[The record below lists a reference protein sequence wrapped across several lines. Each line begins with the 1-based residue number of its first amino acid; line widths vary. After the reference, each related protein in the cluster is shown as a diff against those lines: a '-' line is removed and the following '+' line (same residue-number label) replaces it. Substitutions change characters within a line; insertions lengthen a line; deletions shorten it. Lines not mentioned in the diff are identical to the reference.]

1 MDEFEMTLAL
11 QFTPQTVF
19 SMLGALVGSLI
30 SADVKR
36 YGWRLTILF
45 TIVASVVGGAM
56 SEYLVHEKNIV
67 QIWVLFALNVPT
79 GMVVGTTLDVVRIA
93 SPRMIEK
100 LVNTVGDN
108 TVNIVS
114 NAVKNKLETVTGG
127 VNHTGVVSSK
137 EPTDTST
144 QDNNL
149 SVDNT
154 ENSDIINKS

>member
-100 LVNTVGDN
+100 LVNTVGNN

-114 NAVKNKLETVTGG
+114 NAVKNKLEIVTGG
-127 VNHTGVVSSK
+127 VS
-137 EPTDTST
+137 TDTST
-144 QDNNL
+144 NDNNL

-154 ENSDIINKS
+154 ENSNIINKG

>member
-11 QFTPQTVF
+11 QSTPQTVF

-45 TIVASVVGGAM
+45 TIVASVSGGAM

-67 QIWVLFALNVPT
+67 QIWVLFTMNVPT
-79 GMVVGTTLDVVRIA
+79 GMMVGTTLDVIRIA

-100 LVNTVGDN
+100 LINTVGDN

-114 NAVKNKLETVTGG
+114 SAVKNKLESVTGG
-127 VNHTGVVSSK
+127 VAV
-137 EPTDTST
+137 DTASNN
-144 QDNNL
+144 NNL

-154 ENSDIINKS
+154 ENSDIINKR

>member
-100 LVNTVGDN
+100 LINTVGDS
-108 TVNIVS
+108 TVDIVS
-114 NAVKNKLETVTGG
+114 SAVKNKLESVTGG
-127 VNHTGVVSSK
+127 VSVDT
-137 EPTDTST
+137 PTN
-144 QDNNL
+144 DNNL

-154 ENSDIINKS
+154 QNSDIINKG

>member
-1 MDEFEMTLAL
+1 MNEFEMTLAL
-11 QFTPQTVF
+11 QFTPQTAF

-45 TIVASVVGGAM
+45 TIVAAVVGGAM
-56 SEYLVHEKNIV
+56 SEYLVNEKNIV

-79 GMVVGTTLDVVRIA
+79 GMVVGTTLDVIRIA

-100 LVNTVGDN
+100 LINTVGDN

-114 NAVKNKLETVTGG
+114 SAVKNKLESVTGG
-127 VNHTGVVSSK
+127 VAV
-137 EPTDTST
+137 DTST

-154 ENSDIINKS
+154 QNSDIINKG

>member
-45 TIVASVVGGAM
+45 TIVASGVGGAM
-56 SEYLVHEKNIV
+56 SEYLVNEK
-67 QIWVLFALNVPT
+67 IWVLFVLNVPT

-114 NAVKNKLETVTGG
+114 NAVKNKLESVTGA
-127 VNHTGVVSSK
+127 VSSK
-137 EPTDTST
+137 ESTDTLT
-144 QDNNL
+144 QSNGL

-154 ENSDIINKS
+154 ENSNIINKG

>member
-45 TIVASVVGGAM
+45 TIVAAVVGGAM

-67 QIWVLFALNVPT
+67 QIWVLFTLNVPT

-114 NAVKNKLETVTGG
+114 NAVKNKLESVTGG
-127 VNHTGVVSSK
+127 VSI
-137 EPTDTST
+137 DTST

-154 ENSDIINKS
+154 ENSDIINKG

>member
-114 NAVKNKLETVTGG
+114 NAVKNKLEIVTEG
-127 VNHTGVVSSK
+127 VSV
-137 EPTDTST
+137 DTST
-144 QDNNL
+144 NDNNL

-154 ENSDIINKS
+154 ENSNIINKG

>member
-67 QIWVLFALNVPT
+67 QIWVLFVLNVPT

-100 LVNTVGDN
+100 LVNTVGDS

-114 NAVKNKLETVTGG
+114 NAVKNKLEIVTGG
-127 VNHTGVVSSK
+127 VS
-137 EPTDTST
+137 TDTSA

-149 SVDNT
+149 SVDNK
-154 ENSDIINKS
+154 ENSGIINKS

>member
-1 MDEFEMTLAL
+1 MDEFGMTLAL
-11 QFTPQTVF
+11 QFTPQTAF

-56 SEYLVHEKNIV
+56 SEYLVNEKSIV

-79 GMVVGTTLDVVRIA
+79 GMVVGTTLDVIRIA

-100 LVNTVGDN
+100 LINTVGDS

-114 NAVKNKLETVTGG
+114 SAVKNKLEGVTGG
-127 VNHTGVVSSK
+127 VAV
-137 EPTDTST
+137 DTST

-154 ENSDIINKS
+154 QNSDIINKG

>member
-1 MDEFEMTLAL
+1 MDEFGVTLAL

-45 TIVASVVGGAM
+45 TIVAAVVGGAM
-56 SEYLVHEKNIV
+56 SEYLVNEKNIV
-67 QIWVLFALNVPT
+67 QIFVLFALNVPT
-79 GMVVGTTLDVVRIA
+79 GMVVGTTLDAVRIA
-93 SPRMIEK
+93 SPRTIEK

-108 TVNIVS
+108 TVDIVS
-114 NAVKNKLETVTGG
+114 NAVKNKLESVTGRASYDAP
-127 VNHTGVVSSK
+127 V
-137 EPTDTST
+137 E
-144 QDNNL
+144 DNNL

-154 ENSDIINKS
+154 ENSDIIKKS

>member
-19 SMLGALVGSLI
+19 SMLGALVGGLI

-127 VNHTGVVSSK
+127 VAVSTASN
-137 EPTDTST
+137 
-144 QDNNL
+144 DNNL
-149 SVDNT
+149 NVNNT
-154 ENSDIINKS
+154 KNNNIINKG

>member
-114 NAVKNKLETVTGG
+114 SAVKNKLESVTGG
-127 VNHTGVVSSK
+127 VSVDT
-137 EPTDTST
+137 PTNDK
-144 QDNNL
+144 NL

-154 ENSDIINKS
+154 ENSDIINKR

>member
-11 QFTPQTVF
+11 QSTPQTVF

-56 SEYLVHEKNIV
+56 SEYLVHEKNI
-67 QIWVLFALNVPT
+67 WVLFALNVPT
-79 GMVVGTTLDVVRIA
+79 GMMVGTTLDVVRIA

-114 NAVKNKLETVTGG
+114 SAVKNKLESVTGG
-127 VNHTGVVSSK
+127 VNHTGGVSV
-137 EPTDTST
+137 DTST

-154 ENSDIINKS
+154 ENIDLINKG

>member
-45 TIVASVVGGAM
+45 TIVAAVVGGAM

-114 NAVKNKLETVTGG
+114 NAVKNKLEIVTGG
-127 VNHTGVVSSK
+127 VS
-137 EPTDTST
+137 TDTST
-144 QDNNL
+144 NNNNL

-154 ENSDIINKS
+154 ENSDIINKR

>member
-114 NAVKNKLETVTGG
+114 NAVKNKLEIVTGG
-127 VNHTGVVSSK
+127 VSTG
-137 EPTDTST
+137 TST
-144 QDNNL
+144 NDNNL

>member
-1 MDEFEMTLAL
+1 MNEFEMTLAL

-45 TIVASVVGGAM
+45 TIVAAVVGGAM
-56 SEYLVHEKNIV
+56 SEYLVNEKNIV

-114 NAVKNKLETVTGG
+114 SAVKNKLEGVTGG
-127 VNHTGVVSSK
+127 VAV
-137 EPTDTST
+137 DTST

-154 ENSDIINKS
+154 QNSDIINKG

>member
-56 SEYLVHEKNIV
+56 SEYLVNEK
-67 QIWVLFALNVPT
+67 IWALFALNVPT
-79 GMVVGTTLDVVRIA
+79 GMVVGTTLDVIRIA

-114 NAVKNKLETVTGG
+114 NAVKNKLESVTGG
-127 VNHTGVVSSK
+127 VAV
-137 EPTDTST
+137 DTST
-144 QDNNL
+144 KDN
-149 SVDNT
+149 NT
-154 ENSDIINKS
+154 ENSDIINKR

>member
-108 TVNIVS
+108 TVNIIS
-114 NAVKNKLETVTGG
+114 SAVKNRLEIVTGG
-127 VNHTGVVSSK
+127 VSTN
-137 EPTDTST
+137 TST

-154 ENSDIINKS
+154 ENIDIINKG

>member
-1 MDEFEMTLAL
+1 MGEFGMTLAL
-11 QFTPQTVF
+11 QSTPQTVF

-67 QIWVLFALNVPT
+67 QIWVLFTMNVPT
-79 GMVVGTTLDVVRIA
+79 GMMVGTTLDVIRIA

-114 NAVKNKLETVTGG
+114 SAVKNKLESVTGG
-127 VNHTGVVSSK
+127 VSI
-137 EPTDTST
+137 DTST

-154 ENSDIINKS
+154 ENSDIINKR

>member
-1 MDEFEMTLAL
+1 MGEFGMTLAL

-45 TIVASVVGGAM
+45 TIVATVVGGAM
-56 SEYLVHEKNIV
+56 SEYLVNEKR
-67 QIWVLFALNVPT
+67 IWVLFALNVPT
-79 GMVVGTTLDVVRIA
+79 GMVVGTTLDVIRIA

-100 LVNTVGDN
+100 LVNTVGDS

-114 NAVKNKLETVTGG
+114 NAVKNKLESVTLG
-127 VNHTGVVSSK
+127 VAV
-137 EPTDTST
+137 DTPSNTIT

-154 ENSDIINKS
+154 ENSDIINKR

>member
-11 QFTPQTVF
+11 QSTPQTVF

-56 SEYLVHEKNIV
+56 SEYLAHEKN
-67 QIWVLFALNVPT
+67 IWVLFALNVPT
-79 GMVVGTTLDVVRIA
+79 GMVVGTTLDVIRIA

-114 NAVKNKLETVTGG
+114 NAVKNKLESVTGG
-127 VNHTGVVSSK
+127 VSSN
-137 EPTDTST
+137 ESTDTPT

-154 ENSDIINKS
+154 ENSGIINKR

>member
-1 MDEFEMTLAL
+1 MDEFGMTLAL
-11 QFTPQTVF
+11 QFTPQTAF

-45 TIVASVVGGAM
+45 TIVAAVVGGAM
-56 SEYLVHEKNIV
+56 SEYLVNEKNIV

-79 GMVVGTTLDVVRIA
+79 GMVVGTTLDVIRIA

-100 LVNTVGDN
+100 LINTVGDS

-114 NAVKNKLETVTGG
+114 SAVKNKLESVTGG
-127 VNHTGVVSSK
+127 VVV
-137 EPTDTST
+137 DTST

-154 ENSDIINKS
+154 QNSDTINKGYNKG

>member
-1 MDEFEMTLAL
+1 MNIEYTI
-11 QFTPQTVF
+11 
-19 SMLGALVGSLI
+19 G
-30 SADVKR
+30 ADV
-36 YGWRLTILF
+36 
-45 TIVASVVGGAM
+45 SGGAM
-56 SEYLVHEKNIV
+56 SEYLVNEKNIV

-114 NAVKNKLETVTGG
+114 NSVKNKLESVTGTT
-127 VNHTGVVSSK
+127 VKTPV
-137 EPTDTST
+137 E
-144 QDNNL
+144 DNNL

-154 ENSDIINKS
+154 ENSDIINKGYNKG

>member
-67 QIWVLFALNVPT
+67 QIWALFALNVPT

-114 NAVKNKLETVTGG
+114 NAVKNKLESVTG
-127 VNHTGVVSSK
+127 GVVSSK
-137 EPTDTST
+137 ESTDTPT
-144 QDNNL
+144 NDNNL

-154 ENSDIINKS
+154 ENSDIINKG

>member
-1 MDEFEMTLAL
+1 MGEFGMTLAL
-11 QFTPQTVF
+11 QSTPQTVF

-79 GMVVGTTLDVVRIA
+79 GMVVGTTLDVIRIA

-100 LVNTVGDN
+100 LVTTVGDN

-114 NAVKNKLETVTGG
+114 SAVKNKLESVTGG
-127 VNHTGVVSSK
+127 VAV
-137 EPTDTST
+137 DTASN
-144 QDNNL
+144 DNNL

-154 ENSDIINKS
+154 ENSDIINKG

>member
-1 MDEFEMTLAL
+1 MSEFGMTLAL

-56 SEYLVHEKNIV
+56 SEYLVNEKNIV

-79 GMVVGTTLDVVRIA
+79 GMVVGTTLDVIRIA

-100 LVNTVGDN
+100 LINTVGDS

-114 NAVKNKLETVTGG
+114 SAVKNKLEGVTGRASYDAP
-127 VNHTGVVSSK
+127 V
-137 EPTDTST
+137 E
-144 QDNNL
+144 DNNL
-149 SVDNT
+149 TVDNT
-154 ENSDIINKS
+154 ENSDIINKG

>member
-67 QIWVLFALNVPT
+67 QIWVVFALNVPT

-114 NAVKNKLETVTGG
+114 KAVKNKLEIVTGG
-127 VNHTGVVSSK
+127 VSVDT
-137 EPTDTST
+137 PTN
-144 QDNNL
+144 DNKL

-154 ENSDIINKS
+154 ENSNIINKG

>member
-1 MDEFEMTLAL
+1 MGEFGMTLAL
-11 QFTPQTVF
+11 QSTPQTVF

-56 SEYLVHEKNIV
+56 SEYLVYEKNIV
-67 QIWVLFALNVPT
+67 QIWVLFTMNVPT
-79 GMVVGTTLDVVRIA
+79 GMVVGTTLDVIRIA

-114 NAVKNKLETVTGG
+114 NAVKNKLESVTGG
-127 VNHTGVVSSK
+127 VAV
-137 EPTDTST
+137 DTST

-154 ENSDIINKS
+154 ENSDIINKR

>member
-11 QFTPQTVF
+11 QSTPQTVF

-67 QIWVLFALNVPT
+67 QIWVLFTMNVPT
-79 GMVVGTTLDVVRIA
+79 GMMVGTTLDVIRIA

-114 NAVKNKLETVTGG
+114 SAVKNKLESVTGG
-127 VNHTGVVSSK
+127 VAV
-137 EPTDTST
+137 DTTT

-149 SVDNT
+149 SVVNT
-154 ENSDIINKS
+154 ENSNVINKG

>member
-1 MDEFEMTLAL
+1 MDEFEVTLAL

-79 GMVVGTTLDVVRIA
+79 GMVVGTTLDVIRIA

-100 LVNTVGDN
+100 LVITVGDN

-114 NAVKNKLETVTGG
+114 SAVKNKLESVTG
-127 VNHTGVVSSK
+127 GVVSSK
-137 EPTDTST
+137 ESTDTST
-144 QDNNL
+144 QDNKL

-154 ENSDIINKS
+154 ENSDIINKR

>member
-114 NAVKNKLETVTGG
+114 NAVKNKLESVTGG
-127 VNHTGVVSSK
+127 VSV
-137 EPTDTST
+137 DAST

-154 ENSDIINKS
+154 ENSDIINKR

>member
-1 MDEFEMTLAL
+1 MDEFGMTLAL
-11 QFTPQTVF
+11 QSTPQTVF

-30 SADVKR
+30 TADVKR

-45 TIVASVVGGAM
+45 TIVASVSGGAM
-56 SEYLVHEKNIV
+56 SEYLVYEKNIV
-67 QIWVLFALNVPT
+67 QIWVLFTMNVPT
-79 GMVVGTTLDVVRIA
+79 GMMVGTTLDVIRIA

-114 NAVKNKLETVTGG
+114 SAVKNKLESVTGG
-127 VNHTGVVSSK
+127 VAV
-137 EPTDTST
+137 DTST

-154 ENSDIINKS
+154 ENSDIINKR

>member
-114 NAVKNKLETVTGG
+114 SAVKNKLESVTGG
-127 VNHTGVVSSK
+127 VSV
-137 EPTDTST
+137 DTST

-154 ENSDIINKS
+154 ENSDIINKR

>member
-56 SEYLVHEKNIV
+56 SEYLVHGKNIV

-93 SPRMIEK
+93 SPRMIDK
-100 LVNTVGDN
+100 LVNTVGDS

-114 NAVKNKLETVTGG
+114 NAVKNKLEIVTGG
-127 VNHTGVVSSK
+127 VSV
-137 EPTDTST
+137 DTST

-154 ENSDIINKS
+154 ENSNIINKG